1 MQPEIIL
8 FDEPTSALDP
18 EMIGEV
24 KELIEKLASKGMTM
38 LIVSHELNFIKNIC
52 TKVIFMNNGKII
64 EQGTSK
70 EIFESPKNEQL
81 KTFLSKV
88 SNK

>member
-1 MQPEIIL
+1 MWKITIL
-8 FDEPTSALDP
+8 RCINQL
-18 EMIGEV
+18 
-24 KELIEKLASKGMTM
+24 EKPD
-38 LIVSHELNFIKNIC
+38 
-52 TKVIFMNNGKII
+52 NGKII

-81 KTFLSKV
+81 KTFLSKE